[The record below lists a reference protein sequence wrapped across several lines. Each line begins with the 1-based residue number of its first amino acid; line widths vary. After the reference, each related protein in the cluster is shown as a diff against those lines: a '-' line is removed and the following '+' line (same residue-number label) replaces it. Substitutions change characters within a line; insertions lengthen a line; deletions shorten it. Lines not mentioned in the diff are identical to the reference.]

1 MNKFIERRKALGLT
15 QEQLGKILGVSQVR
29 ISSCETGSSILSKSL
44 RIRWM
49 SELGITEDANDD
61 RFLMLESLSYH
72 AQFLTDKELECI
84 EGIVK
89 YLNQK
94 KR

>member
-29 ISSCETGSSILSKSL
+29 ISACETASSIPGKSL
-44 RIRWM
+44 RMRWM

-72 AQFLTDKELECI
+72 AQLLTDKELECI